1 MHKPKRA
8 KKPISSGKKRK
19 KKASESPVNDHAADY
34 AYNQT
39 KKQQSDEIVR
49 ILEKIKKSGYAGL
62 TAEEK
67 RKLFEAS
74 NR

>member
-1 MHKPKRA
+1 MYPH
-8 KKPISSGKKRK
+8 STE
-19 KKASESPVNDHAADY
+19 ESIDHAADY

-39 KKQQSDEIVR
+39 KKQQSDEIDR